1 MTEVEFKR
9 LAAQGFNRIPLVL
22 ETFADLDTP
31 LSVYLKLANKPYSYL
46 LESVQG
52 GERFGRYS
60 FIGLAS
66 STRINVHGR
75 TVLVLSGNR
84 VAERSDEGDPLEFIN
99 AYLQRFKVAALPGLP
114 RFCGGLVGCFGYD
127 TVRYI
132 EPRLGPSAPPDTLGT
147 PDILLMLS
155 EELAIVDNLSGKLTL
170 VVYAEPEVPGAYQK
184 ARARLGELLVALRA
198 PVGIPEETPQPAE
211 QAQSTFGEA
220 GFKAAVERAKRY
232 IHDGDVMQVVLS
244 QRLSLPFAA
253 RPLALYRALR
263 TLNPSPYMF
272 YFDFDDFYVVGA
284 SPEILVRL
292 EGGKVTLRPIAGT
305 RPRGHSDEE
314 DRRLEEELLAD
325 PKEAAEH
332 VMLVDLARNDL
343 GRVAVPGTIRVDPF
357 RIIERYSHVMHIVSG
372 VNGVLAPEADAFDLF
387 AAAFPAGT
395 VVGAPKV
402 RAMELID
409 ELEPVGRGLYA
420 GTVGYFGHGGG
431 MDQAIAIRTLVFHE
445 GTYTFQAGAGIVADS
460 RAEAELA
467 EVRAKAAALEAAM
480 TMAEDGL

>member
-1 MTEVEFKR
+1 MQEPFDI
-9 LAAQGFNRIPLVL
+9 A
-22 ETFADLDTP
+22 ADLDTP
-31 LSVYLKLANKPYSYL
+31 VSAYLKLAPFRPCFL
-46 LESVQG
+46 LESADG
-52 GERFGRYS
+52 GERLGRYS
-60 FIGLAS
+60 FIGFGEALS
-66 STRINVHGR
+66 
-75 TVLVLSGNR
+75 LVLDRGMLTIG
-84 VAERSDEGDPLEFIN
+84 AESFPAPADR
-99 AYLQRFKVAALPGLP
+99 AALLSTFRGVLDRIPRPGREYASLP
-114 RFCGGLVGCFGYD
+114 FTGGMVGVTGYD
-127 TVRYI
+127 LVRRF
-132 EPRLGPSAPPDTLGT
+132 EKLGPSRAAVQKLPEAAYVAPRS
-147 PDILLMLS
+147 MLVFDH
-155 EELAIVDNLSGKLTL
+155 IT
-170 VVYAEPEVPGAYQK
+170 
-184 ARARLGELLVALRA
+184 RRVALLHDGPDAERRTLRREVIAALRGPVPPRPAGRRHSAPRA
-198 PVGIPEETPQPAE
+198 SLGAEE
-211 QAQSTFGEA
+211 FI
-220 GFKAAVERAKRY
+220 AAVERAKKH
-232 IHDGDVMQVVLS
+232 ITAGDVFQLVLS
-244 QRLSLPFAA
+244 ICFSGAAEVHPFEV
-253 RPLALYRALR
+253 YRALR
-263 TLNPSPYMF
+263 LLNPSPYL
-272 YFDFDDFYVVGA
+272 YFLQLGDFAVVGS
-284 SPEILVRL
+284 SPEALVKLNGR
-292 EGGKVTLRPIAGT
+292 KAALRPIAGT
-305 RPRGHSDEE
+305 RPRGHSEEE

-372 VNGVLAPEADAFDLF
+372 VNGVLASEADAFDLF

-460 RAEAELA
+460 RPEAELA